1 MAAVIFAYPSITP
14 KVSSKTS
21 SALPKPSH
29 RSMKPAAVPLLFM
42 GLTAFQAAAS
52 PFTSFAD
59 PEASEEYAIDLLER
73 LFPDEYNDGT
83 GLNGTGLNETSL
95 DKRQGRRLPR
105 LGSSFLNYHSDL
117 PSDSV
122 AFGGNDTDLVGKY
135 QFINGVSSLAWTA
148 EYDNFTQPFK
158 FNITADFGYCNTS
171 MLTGTDAGV
180 YTYANGTT
188 TNSTR
193 FANIVVDV
201 HNLTNTKN
209 YSDTQAMS
217 DHLVI
222 QASLAVQELSIA
234 MGYIPKLCD
243 LANQS
248 TLVPGE
254 QTSPPPNDTERVQ
267 HIQDELRRKL
277 LMLQGGDDDDDGLN
291 AAEQGSAGPS
301 IPAGATAIATHYS
314 TASASPLPAAAS
326 LLPGPTRHGYNFY
339 VAVGS
344 PLSLLVGAGGGFL
357 NSLAWKGGDIHQ
369 VDWSAVTGS
378 ATGLLLGFL
387 LAAAFL
393 GRFLS
398 FGTFNQAGA
407 QTAHVVNNPADT
419 ILRPLAR
426 NTGTVRRRV
435 VNTSRE
441 TITNLAVLA
450 NLRRIIQAQNARIA
464 ELEQEA
470 RENGL
475 SGRPSDDPL
484 GASELRQT
492 GFSTT
497 RPDFGDPGASSSTS
511 GGNTNNTVYGAD
523 TDQGVCNVEQE
534 AAAFVAGLGYLQGPL
549 GFTQED
555 AVNAGLDN
563 ATGMQPV
570 PEDEEIFR
578 DDVTRDSTGHCHY
591 PGEG

>member
-1 MAAVIFAYPSITP
+1 
-14 KVSSKTS
+14 
-21 SALPKPSH
+21 
-29 RSMKPAAVPLLFM
+29 MKQATVPLFFL
-42 GLTAFQAAAS
+42 GLAAFQTAAS
-52 PFTSFAD
+52 PFASFAD

-73 LFPDEYNDGT
+73 LFPDEYS
-83 GLNGTGLNETSL
+83 NGTGLNDTSL
-95 DKRQGRRLPR
+95 EKRQSRRLPR
-105 LGSSFLNYHSDL
+105 PGSSFLNYHSDL

-122 AFGGNDTDLVGKY
+122 AFGGNDTDLAGKY

-158 FNITADFGYCNTS
+158 YNITADFGYCNTS

-193 FANIVVDV
+193 FANIVADV

-222 QASLAVQELSIA
+222 QASLAVQELNDA
-234 MGYIPKLCD
+234 MAYIPKLCD

-254 QTSPPPNDTERVQ
+254 QTSPPPSDTQKVQ
-267 HIQDELRRKL
+267 YIHDELRRKL
-277 LMLQGGDDDDDGLN
+277 LMFQDGGDDDSSD
-291 AAEQGSAGPS
+291 AAEQGRAGPT
-301 IPAGATAIATHYS
+301 IPAGATAIHTYFS
-314 TASASPLPAAAS
+314 TASANPLPAAS

-339 VAVGS
+339 VGVGS
-344 PLSLLVGAGGGFL
+344 PLSLVVGAAGGFV
-357 NSLAWKGGDIHQ
+357 NQIAWKRGDIHQ

-378 ATGLLLGFL
+378 AAGLLLGFL
-387 LAAAFL
+387 VAAAFL
-393 GRFLS
+393 GRLLS
-398 FGTFNQAGA
+398 FGTFNAAGA

-464 ELEQEA
+464 ELEREA
-470 RENGL
+470 REGGL

-484 GASELRQT
+484 GVNELRQT

-497 RPDFGDPGASSSTS
+497 RPNLDDPGTSASHAA
-511 GGNTNNTVYGAD
+511 GNTNNTVLGASTD
-523 TDQGVCNVEQE
+523 DQGVCDLEQE
-534 AAAFVAGLGYLQGPL
+534 AAAFAAGLGYLQGPL
-549 GFTQED
+549 GFTHED
-555 AVNAGLDN
+555 AVNAGLAD

-570 PEDEEIFR
+570 PEDEELFR

-591 PGEG
+591 PGGN